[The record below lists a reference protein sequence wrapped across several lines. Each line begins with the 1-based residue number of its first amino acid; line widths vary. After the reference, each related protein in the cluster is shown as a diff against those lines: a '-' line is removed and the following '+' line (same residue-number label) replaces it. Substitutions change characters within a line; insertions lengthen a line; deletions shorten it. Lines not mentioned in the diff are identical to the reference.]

1 MEGKTVMRKLLML
14 SLILGS
20 SFALAAA
27 CPNLSTR
34 GHPSAGVQKPGSKR
48 GSPST
53 WRPATYRGLVVGKS
67 RRGDMLRVLGKP
79 DWSGPPGDQRND
91 DSNPEEWNEYHKG
104 GEFRGKLTVIV
115 HQRTGRILRIDL
127 YPEKLGKEA
136 AIKHFGGHFTVT
148 RYDFDECLSDG
159 ESAPMYESPNGQ
171 FLSIEYR
178 DRGIALAID
187 QPNEVHYISYVK
199 GPIGARSSKCNKR

>member
-1 MEGKTVMRKLLML
+1 MRKVLIL
-14 SLILGS
+14 SLILNS
-20 SFALAAA
+20 SFAVAAH
-27 CPNLSTR
+27 PNLSSG
-34 GHPSAGVQKPGSKR
+34 GHSSQGSQISGRRR

-53 WRPATYRGLVVGKS
+53 WRRATYRGLVVGKS

-91 DSNPEEWNEYHKG
+91 DPNPEEWNEYSKG
-104 GEFRGKLTVIV
+104 GEFPGKLTVIADK
-115 HQRTGRILRIDL
+115 RTGRILRIDL
-127 YPEKLGKEA
+127 YPEKLGKKT

-148 RYDFDECLSDG
+148 RYDFDECLSNG
-159 ESAPMYESPNGQ
+159 EAAPMYESPNGQ

-199 GPIGARSSKCNKR
+199 GPIGARSSKCPKR